1 MRPGAGATD
10 GTCGPPQTPMG
21 GWLTWLPAPRRPLA
35 GPSVISTNVPDA
47 TVKRMR
53 LPRRTALPARQCP
66 GELAY
71 RLLMLLVPDFGKVAG
86 DLKLH
91 TLVQRDLPRTFFPDT
106 LIKIGDRRAQR
117 AGDLKQSSGRNAI
130 DAALIFMSLLTR
142 YPDHFGES
150 LLGQAHHNA
159 ALADPPADMVVG
171 RDS

>member
-1 MRPGAGATD
+1 
-10 GTCGPPQTPMG
+10 MG

-91 TLVQRDLPRTFFPDT
+91 TLVQRDLPPSMR
-106 LIKIGDRRAQR
+106 GCGNRGA
-117 AGDLKQSSGRNAI
+117 AGSYLKQNYE
-130 DAALIFMSLLTR
+130 M
-142 YPDHFGES
+142 
-150 LLGQAHHNA
+150 
-159 ALADPPADMVVG
+159 LAERARG
-171 RDS
+171 

>member
-1 MRPGAGATD
+1 
-10 GTCGPPQTPMG
+10 MG

-106 LIKIGDRRAQR
+106 FIKIGDRRAQR